1 MSWIKNLRKKRP
13 DDGHKQL
20 LFFSLG
26 ELTDQNYAVV
36 RTTWH
41 DKGHVITVT
50 ETRIHLYDDDM
61 RNEMRDIIKSALLAG
76 ADVSLICVETP
87 EELGLKPA

>member
-26 ELTDQNYAVV
+26 ELADQNYAVV

-41 DKGHVITVT
+41 DEGHVIAVT
-50 ETRIHLYDDDM
+50 ETCIHLYDEDM
-61 RNEMRDIIKSALLAG
+61 RYEMRDIIKSALQAG

-87 EELGLKPA
+87 DELGLRPA

>member
-26 ELTDQNYAVV
+26 ELTDDSYAVV

-41 DKGHVITVT
+41 DEGHVIAVT
-50 ETRIHLYDDDM
+50 EVCIHVYDEDM
-61 RNEMRDIIKSALLAG
+61 RNEMRDIIKCALQAG

-87 EELGLKPA
+87 DELGLRPA